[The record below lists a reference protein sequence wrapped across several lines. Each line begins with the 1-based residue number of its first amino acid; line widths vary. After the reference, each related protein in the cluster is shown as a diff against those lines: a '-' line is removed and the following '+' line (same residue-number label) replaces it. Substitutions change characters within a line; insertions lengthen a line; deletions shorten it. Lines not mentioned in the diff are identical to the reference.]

1 MEVLKSYFML
11 TVQDM
16 DRATGFYRDVFGLS
30 VRFVSPEWS
39 ELAWRDATIAFH
51 GGRADGEYQ
60 QTGLG
65 FEVDDVDAACA
76 AVAAAGGTVVAPPAD
91 RAGERIRLAEVADT
105 EGNVLS
111 VAQPV

>member
-1 MEVLKSYFML
+1 ML
-11 TVQDM
+11 MVQDM
-16 DRATGFYRDVFGLS
+16 DRATGFYRDAFGLS

-51 GGRADGEYQ
+51 GGRADGDRQ

-76 AVAAAGGTVVAPPAD
+76 AVTAAGGTVVAPPVE
-91 RAGERIRLAEVADT
+91 RPGERIRLAEVADT
-105 EGNVLS
+105 EGNV
-111 VAQPV
+111 